1 MKAFS
6 IFFGSVVMVQ
16 KAKLLA
22 KKAAVSLLTDGVLW
36 PSASISVS
44 DIGSKDVWKSPERFV
59 SSHTLALTNKSQH
72 FFPETTNKTWTH
84 SLENCIDS
92 VS

>member
-22 KKAAVSLLTDGVLW
+22 KKAAVSLLTDGVL
-36 PSASISVS
+36 
-44 DIGSKDVWKSPERFV
+44 
-59 SSHTLALTNKSQH
+59 
-72 FFPETTNKTWTH
+72 
-84 SLENCIDS
+84 
-92 VS
+92 